1 MDREPR
7 RTARDAGAEDRGV
20 YIISVAAELVGVHPQ
35 TLRIYERKGLL
46 SPSRTSGNSRRYSQ
60 SDIRRL
66 KTIQQLT
73 QEGVNL
79 AGVQMV
85 LDMESR
91 LEEMRELM
99 REMRSEMESVR
110 KRAVREV
117 ERTRREQR
125 AEIVPLT
132 EVRRLTFPVRAARA
146 KAPGPRRGPFAVG
159 PGDAATT
166 TRTEPRVR

>member
-1 MDREPR
+1 MDREPD
-7 RTARDAGAEDRGV
+7 RTVGDAGREDRGV

-60 SDIRRL
+60 ADIRRL
-66 KTIQQLT
+66 QTILRLT

-85 LDMESR
+85 LDMQNR
-91 LEEMRELM
+91 LEEMRRNMKEI
-99 REMRSEMESVR
+99 RSEMEQVR
-110 KRAVREV
+110 QRAVREMD
-117 ERTRREQR
+117 RARREQR
-125 AEIVPLT
+125 AEIVPLA
-132 EVRRLTFPVRAARA
+132 EVRRLTFPVRGARG

-159 PGDAATT
+159 PGDATPAPT
-166 TRTEPRVR
+166 

>member
-1 MDREPR
+1 MDREPGR
-7 RTARDAGAEDRGV
+7 SARDARLEDRGV

-46 SPSRTSGNSRRYSQ
+46 SPSRTSGNSRRYSA

-66 KTIQQLT
+66 RTIQRLT

-91 LEEMRELM
+91 LEEMRRHV
-99 REMRSEMESVR
+99 REMRSEMER
-110 KRAVREV
+110 LRQEAMEEA
-117 ERTRREQR
+117 ERVRREQR
-125 AEIVPLT
+125 AEIVPLA
-132 EVRRLTFPVRAARA
+132 EARRLTFPVRAARA
-146 KAPGPRRGPFAVG
+146 KAPGPRRGPIAVG
-159 PGDAATT
+159 PGDTT
-166 TRTEPRVR
+166 SAG